1 MSEIARAA
9 GVSPAVISRVTNGD
23 PSLRI
28 REETRERVLRTVKRY
43 DYAPNTAAK
52 SLRTAE
58 TGLLALVVHDLSNPL
73 HSEIASGARQEAD
86 RRNKSVIL
94 GEAMEMGQGLGRI
107 EELIAGGGVD
117 GLILQGTGSDHDR
130 ALARAARRWMP
141 TILLQSGEIRGNATL
156 IRLADTKAG
165 LTATECLL
173 ELGHRKIGYLGV
185 ADSLPFSA
193 DRRKGWEAAMRKAG
207 ISPRERWS
215 ANAGSTF
222 ATGAC
227 GAANLIRSAPELT
240 GIVVANVAAAVG
252 ALAKLTDLGRR
263 VPENC
268 VACRNPRFRDG
279 AIRPSGT
286 HRGSDAAQGTRG
298 GRGFRLLRPEGTG
311 ASGDPRIGSQ
321 AGYHLAR
328 QRWCGPAMMRPG
340 LQGFALPPYAA
351 VRAGGDGCPGRGVT
365 PCPA

>member
-86 RRNKSVIL
+86 RLKKSVIL

-117 GLILQGTGSDHDR
+117 GLILQGTESDHDR

-141 TILLQSGEIRGNATL
+141 TVLLQSGEIRGNATL
-156 IRLADTKAG
+156 IRLADAKAG
-165 LTATECLL
+165 LMATECLL
-173 ELGHRKIGYLGV
+173 GLGHRRIGYLGV

-193 DRRKGWEAAMRKAG
+193 DRRTGWEAAMEKAG
-207 ISPRERWS
+207 IAPGKHWS
-215 ANAGSTF
+215 ANAGSAF

-227 GAANLIRSAPELT
+227 GAAQLLRSAPELT

-252 ALAKLTDLGRR
+252 ALATLTDLGRR
-263 VPENC
+263 VPEDVSL
-268 VACRNPRFRDG
+268 VAIHDSEMARFVRPALTVVRMPLRELGAAAVSACCSRKGPVPRE
-279 AIRPSGT
+279 IRV
-286 HRGSDAAQGTRG
+286 SDP
-298 GRGFRLLRPEGTG
+298 RPEIIWRASAG
-311 ASGDPRIGSQ
+311 AAP
-321 AGYHLAR
+321 L
-328 QRWCGPAMMRPG
+328 
-340 LQGFALPPYAA
+340 
-351 VRAGGDGCPGRGVT
+351 
-365 PCPA
+365 